1 MTQPNE
7 PSGDE
12 QSSRSGPASP
22 SKRTSPVPLI
32 ILAGVA
38 ILIAVVAAAILLVT
52 DEGAISGFEA
62 ANDELLVPGLSQRV
76 GEVSRIEIERYHGSL
91 TLTRSGGD
99 WHLAE
104 RDGFRARRDAVD
116 ALISD
121 VAHLSGAYVSSGSDL
136 SPADYDV
143 VDPED
148 AGGSVRVRLLD
159 GAGNEMTSVII
170 GHRLSLPAMPDS
182 NGVFVR
188 RDGGARIWIAD
199 GAPEIPVL
207 PTGWIDRVVVDIPRD
222 RVVEFRTAPPDGEPV
237 TIRRADDDEFSAPE
251 TVEDETG
258 TASWALDNV
267 IGVLEEVRLEDV
279 RSSDSLPSDVEHA
292 GTATVVTSE
301 GLEYRI
307 DILMDGPTVW
317 TAFSAAADGATG
329 GSAKRA
335 RSFNDRHEGW
345 VYKLP
350 RLVTTRLMTPA
361 DEINQL
367 TPK

>member
-1 MTQPNE
+1 MSQPNE

-38 ILIAVVAAAILLVT
+38 ILIAVVAAAILLAT
-52 DEGAISGFEA
+52 DEEAVSGFEA
-62 ANDELLVPGLSQRV
+62 ANGELLVPGLSQRV

-91 TLTRSGGD
+91 TLTRSGDD

-121 VAHLSGAYVSSGSDL
+121 VAHLSAAYVSSGSDL

-159 GAGNEMTSVII
+159 DAGNEMTSLII
-170 GHRLSLPAMPDS
+170 GHTFSPPTAPHS
-182 NGVFVR
+182 TNVFAR
-188 RDGGARIWIAD
+188 RDGSARIWIAEGELD
-199 GAPEIPVL
+199 IPVL
-207 PTGWIDRVVVDIPRD
+207 PTGWIDRDVVDIPRGS
-222 RVVEFRTAPPDGEPV
+222 VVEFRTAPPDGEPV
-237 TIRRADDDEFSAPE
+237 TIRRADDEFTSPQTA
-251 TVEDETG
+251 EDETG

-367 TPK
+367 TPE